1 MLAYYVFETL
11 RPNALTTPGAS
22 FSARRCRGLVRAVM
36 RTMRDDETPYL
47 IQGAEGLPTAPAII
61 YLIFNEYVYP

>member
-1 MLAYYVFETL
+1 
-11 RPNALTTPGAS
+11 
-22 FSARRCRGLVRAVM
+22 M